1 MSKVI
6 IGIHGLGNKPPK
18 NILKDWWEK
27 SILEGLNKYNFP
39 VREFEFELVYW
50 ADILNKEP
58 LLPEETNKFSSQYL
72 AERYVPEQFPM
83 PEEPPGFR
91 KKAAD
96 YLEKYYEKILVNGVM
111 SLDHPSLTDLFIHFS
126 LRDLETYYS
135 SSTFYYQGV
144 KRLVRDVMIE
154 RLTDCLN
161 KHKNKKI
168 LLVAHSMGAIIAH
181 DVLSDYA
188 ADTNI
193 DTLVTIG
200 SPLGQKYVL
209 NKIASEQKGNSKNKL
224 KVPECIQKNWYNL
237 SDLEDQVA
245 FTHTLSEIYECNS
258 KGLKVID
265 KLVKNNYIISG
276 NRNPHKSYGYLRTR
290 EFAEIFNEFTT
301 PEKRGLFSFLKKMFQ

>member
-1 MSKVI
+1 MSKII

-27 SILEGLNKYNFP
+27 SIIEGLNKYNFP
-39 VREFEFELVYW
+39 IRDFDFELVYW

-58 LLPEETNKFSSQYL
+58 LIPDETNRRSSLFL
-72 AERYVPEQFPM
+72 AEKYVPEQNSISN
-83 PEEPPGFR
+83 EPQGFR
-91 KKAAD
+91 KKAVE

-111 SLDHPSLTDLFIHFS
+111 SLNHPLLTDLFIHFN
-126 LRDLETYYS
+126 LRDLESYYS
-135 SSTFYYQGV
+135 SSSIYYQGV

-154 RLTDCLN
+154 RLTDALN

-168 LLVAHSMGAIIAH
+168 LLVAHSMGSIIAH
-181 DVLSDYA
+181 DALIDHA
-188 ADTNI
+188 ADINV

-209 NKIASEQKGNSKNKL
+209 NKINLEQKSNSKNKL
-224 KVPECIQKNWYNL
+224 KVPDCIWKNWYNL

-245 FTHTLSEIYECNS
+245 LTHTLSEIYESNS

-265 KLVKNNYIISG
+265 KLVKNNYMISG
-276 NRNPHKSYGYLRTR
+276 DRNPHKSYGYLRTR
-290 EFAEIFNEFTT
+290 EFAEIFSEFIT
-301 PEKRGLFSFLKKMFQ
+301 PEKHSIFTFLKKIFQ

>member
-39 VREFEFELVYW
+39 ARDFEFELVYW

-58 LLPEETNKFSSQYL
+58 LLPEETNKLSSLYL
-72 AERYVPEQFPM
+72 AERYVPEPIPL

-111 SLDHPSLTDLFIHFS
+111 SLNHPSLTDLFIHFS
-126 LRDLETYYS
+126 LRDLEAYYS
-135 SSTFYYQGV
+135 SSTIYYQGI

-154 RLTDCLN
+154 RLTDVLH
-161 KHKNKKI
+161 KHKKKEI

-181 DVLSDYA
+181 DVLTDHI
-188 ADTNI
+188 ADINI

-209 NKIASEQKGNSKNKL
+209 NKITSEQEGNLKNKL
-224 KVPECIQKNWYNL
+224 KVPECIGKNWYNL

-265 KLVKNNYIISG
+265 KLVKNNYMISG

-290 EFAEIFNEFTT
+290 EFAEIFSEFTT
-301 PEKRGLFSFLKKMFQ
+301 PEKRGLFSFLKKIFQ

>member
-1 MSKVI
+1 MSKII

-18 NILKDWWEK
+18 DILKDWWEK

-39 VREFEFELVYW
+39 ARDLEFELVYW

-58 LLPEETNKFSSQYL
+58 LLPEETNKLSSLYL
-72 AERYVPEQFPM
+72 AERYVPEPIPL

-111 SLDHPSLTDLFIHFS
+111 SLNHPSLTDLFIHFS
-126 LRDLETYYS
+126 LRDLEAYYS
-135 SSTFYYQGV
+135 SSTIYYQGV

-154 RLTDCLN
+154 RLTDVLH
-161 KHKNKKI
+161 KHKKKEI

-181 DVLSDYA
+181 DVLTDHI
-188 ADTNI
+188 ADINI

-209 NKIASEQKGNSKNKL
+209 NKITSEQEGNLKNKL
-224 KVPECIQKNWYNL
+224 KVPECIGKNWYNL

-265 KLVKNNYIISG
+265 KLVKNNYMISG

-290 EFAEIFNEFTT
+290 EFAEIFSEFTT
-301 PEKRGLFSFLKKMFQ
+301 PEKRGLFSFLKKIFQ

>member
-1 MSKVI
+1 MSKII

-18 NILKDWWEK
+18 DILKDWWEK

-39 VREFEFELVYW
+39 ARDFEFELVYW
-50 ADILNKEP
+50 ADILYKEP
-58 LLPEETNKFSSQYL
+58 LLPEETNKLSSLYL
-72 AERYVPEQFPM
+72 AERYLPEPIPL

-111 SLDHPSLTDLFIHFS
+111 SLNHPSLTDLFIHFS
-126 LRDLETYYS
+126 LRDLELYYS
-135 SSTFYYQGV
+135 SESIYYQGI
-144 KRLVRDVMIE
+144 KRYVRDIMIE
-154 RLTDCLN
+154 RLTDALN
-161 KHKNKKI
+161 KHKNKEI

-181 DVLSDYA
+181 DVLTDHA
-188 ADTNI
+188 ADINI

-209 NKIASEQKGNSKNKL
+209 NKITSEQKGNSKNKL
-224 KVPECIQKNWYNL
+224 KVPECIGRNWYNL

-245 FTHTLSEIYECNS
+245 FNHTLSEIYECNS

-265 KLVKNNYIISG
+265 KLVKNNYMISG

-301 PEKRGLFSFLKKMFQ
+301 PPKRGLFSFLKKIFQ